1 MLKSKKQNMIHKGK
15 WLIFSLLLVSYGAF
29 GQTTNTIFNESR
41 KLMALSIN
49 MDYGLYRDFSTSPLF
64 YKMPGVGF
72 AASGIYSL
80 PKAENRFDIEGDF
93 LYWNA
98 LFIRINSYYHYIHK
112 IPVFKSEKWDL
123 KVGGAFTFTQNF
135 RSNSALQNAQIGYE
149 SFANV
154 MVVGKISRDLSRL
167 EPKDYKC
174 WFLKGTKK
182 AIKRLISFQLNVGI
196 LNFNH
201 RPSTYNYVY
210 LGSINGT
217 ELSLSEFFDEYQ
229 WKLNGWRFGTQI
241 EYSWYYPSG
250 NGRKIAYIWEA
261 AHAPGTFEPFQMA
274 SHKLQFTILINNKK
288 R

>member
-1 MLKSKKQNMIHKGK
+1 MLKSKKQIQGHAEK
-15 WLIFSLLLVSYGAF
+15 WLFLVLLLVSFGLH
-29 GQTTNTIFNESR
+29 GQTYNSIFNESR
-41 KLMALSIN
+41 KLMAFSLN
-49 MDYGLYRDFSTSPLF
+49 LDYGLYRDFATSPLF
-64 YKMPGVGF
+64 YEIPGVGLSI
-72 AASGIYSL
+72 SGIYNTQ
-80 PKAENRFDIEGDF
+80 KVENRFDLDANLF
-93 LYWNA
+93 YWNVS
-98 LFIRINSYYHYIHK
+98 FFSFNSYYHYLHQ

-149 SFANV
+149 SFANL

-217 ELSLSEFFDEYQ
+217 ELSLSEFFEEYQ